1 MPNIPG
7 ARLERGTGAS
17 PAPPGAGSAA
27 GAARAAFGPQAG
39 ASGKAQPGV
48 GEDGVSA
55 VALAKRVA
63 ADQLI
68 M

>member
-1 MPNIPG
+1 MPNIRG
-7 ARLERGTGAS
+7 AKLERGAGA
-17 PAPPGAGSAA
+17 GAGSAA

-39 ASGKAQPGV
+39 ASKGQPGT
-48 GEDGVSA
+48 GEEGVSA